1 MKNLKLT
8 KGLVAL
14 SSAALIAAFTVAVPT
29 VARAADDCQETTIL
43 SGIKVVDIEKCT
55 GTDDNKSKYEI
66 YMPAKFNGTL
76 MVYSHGIRYNVNL
89 PAIPVVSP
97 KGSLIDYS
105 PAVSPSEEVTAA
117 LLAQGFAL
125 AGAGVQTQGWNLE
138 EGVEAAL
145 QVITIARDKYSKINK
160 VVTWGNSLG
169 GLTSQAL
176 AEQYS
181 GAVDAALPM
190 CIADS
195 AQAEITMAGDFLW
208 GMKTLFNPAIKG
220 TGYSAGQAGYVEMV
234 TDIGTVLTTFQELST
249 LVAASLVNP
258 TAPAVWP
265 KTTPASLPAAL
276 KQIPLRSAVLALGL
290 MAGVPTQSP
299 SYDASSGPAGASE
312 TTFGLAVSPAL
323 AVLENGS
330 EAAVLAVI
338 ANYDMEVR
346 YGGVVYDNSKTNFIT
361 RVTEELDQFAAGLTG
376 RNSALGLLGYLSVNP
391 RVTANPQAVAK
402 MNSVYQLQGKIEVPT
417 ITLSATADHITPPG
431 AAQYLKNQYEAS
443 VANSVSNSGKLL
455 NIWNKPDDQYTT
467 FSAAGAPVS
476 VVAKTNGTG
485 HCNFTASQV
494 LAAAKLI
501 AAAAKSGKLPS
512 SKAVNAAI
520 KNEPNLFVDPNFAP
534 PLLKFRQ

>member
-14 SSAALIAAFTVAVPT
+14 STAALIAAFTVAVPT

-66 YMPAKFNGTL
+66 IMPAKFNGTL

-97 KGSLIDYS
+97 KGSRVNYAADV
-105 PAVSPSEEVTAA
+105 APSEEVAAA

-138 EGVEAAL
+138 EGVESAL
-145 QVITIARDKYSKINK
+145 QVLTIARDKYSKINK
-160 VVTWGNSLG
+160 VVTWGSSLG

-181 GAVDAALPM
+181 GAVDAALPL

-220 TGYSAGQAGYVEMV
+220 TNYSAGQAGYVEML
-234 TDIGTVLTTFQELST
+234 TDLGTVLTTLQT
-249 LVAASLVNP
+249 LQANIAANP
-258 TAPAVWP
+258 TAPAWP
-265 KTTPASLPAAL
+265 STTTAPAAL
-276 KQIPLRSAVLALGL
+276 QGLPVRSVVLLLGL
-290 MAGVPTQSP
+290 MSGIPTQSNT
-299 SYDASSGPAGASE
+299 YDASSGPAGASE
-312 TTFGLAVSPAL
+312 TTFGLVLSPAL
-323 AVLENGS
+323 AVLENGA
-330 EAAVLAVI
+330 EAAILAVI

-346 YGGVVYDNSKTNFIT
+346 YGGVVFDNSTTNYAA
-361 RVTEELDQFAAGLTG
+361 RVAEELDQFAAPLTG
-376 RNSALGLLGYLSVNP
+376 RSNATAVLGYLSLMP
-391 RVTANPQAVAK
+391 RVKANAAAVAK

-417 ITLSATADHITPPG
+417 IQLAATADQIAPAG

-443 VANSVSNSGKLL
+443 VASGVSKSGKLL
-455 NIWNKPDDQYTT
+455 TIWNKPDDSYTQ
-467 FSAAGAPVS
+467 FSSAGAPITPAV
-476 VVAKTNGTG
+476 KTNGTG
-485 HCNFTASQV
+485 HCNYTTSQILAV
-494 LAAAKLI
+494 AKLAAS
-501 AAAAKSGKLPS
+501 AAKTGKIPS
-512 SKAVNAAI
+512 NSAVTAAI
-520 KNEPNLFVDPNFAP
+520 KKESNLFVDPNFAP